1 MKKKIDLYLE
11 NLYLIKNMFEDD
23 PIALPA
29 IEELI
34 EKAEH
39 CKKRSNIELILTAI
53 IIISVSY
60 THLDVYKRQVLNPE
74 EFYCCLD
81 LKRLPTLPYQLYIL
95 QIVDGIVLNLLQ

>member
-34 EKAEH
+34 EKAY
-39 CKKRSNIELILTAI
+39 CKKNS
-53 IIISVSY
+53 
-60 THLDVYKRQVLNPE
+60 D
-74 EFYCCLD
+74 D
-81 LKRLPTLPYQLYIL
+81 DYQ
-95 QIVDGIVLNLLQ
+95 

>member
-1 MKKKIDLYLE
+1 MRKKIDLYLE

-39 CKKRSNIELILTAI
+39 CKKKIKYRINIDSNNYYIFYIK
-53 IIISVSY
+53 SY
-60 THLDVYKRQVLNPE
+60 
-74 EFYCCLD
+74 F
-81 LKRLPTLPYQLYIL
+81 YIL
-95 QIVDGIVLNLLQ
+95 LSSFIYTCDSFYYNSYSR

>member
-39 CKKRSNIELILTAI
+39 CKKRSNIELILTA
-53 IIISVSY
+53 
-60 THLDVYKRQVLNPE
+60 
-74 EFYCCLD
+74 
-81 LKRLPTLPYQLYIL
+81 
-95 QIVDGIVLNLLQ
+95 

>member
-1 MKKKIDLYLE
+1 MMYIIKRGEKKIYEKKIDLYLE

-39 CKKRSNIELILTAI
+39 CKK
-53 IIISVSY
+53 
-60 THLDVYKRQVLNPE
+60 D
-74 EFYCCLD
+74 
-81 LKRLPTLPYQLYIL
+81 
-95 QIVDGIVLNLLQ
+95 QI

>member
-53 IIISVSY
+53 IIIFFIIIMKY
-60 THLDVYKRQVLNPE
+60 LCNGL
-74 EFYCCLD
+74 
-81 LKRLPTLPYQLYIL
+81 IL
-95 QIVDGIVLNLLQ
+95 SIYSG

>member
-39 CKKRSNIELILTAI
+39 CKK
-53 IIISVSY
+53 IS
-60 THLDVYKRQVLNPE
+60 
-74 EFYCCLD
+74 
-81 LKRLPTLPYQLYIL
+81 
-95 QIVDGIVLNLLQ
+95 